1 MHWQFLR
8 IQQGIVH
15 KRARNDA
22 YSPHTKAT
30 FTGIPAISRKRC
42 TPFDLIAYFA
52 GFAILTVFCQK
63 PQKSALEA

>member
-8 IQQGIVH
+8 IPQGIVH
-15 KRARNDA
+15 KRARNSA
-22 YSPHTKAT
+22 NSPHPEAT
-30 FTGIPAISRKRC
+30 FTRIPAISRKHC
-42 TPFDLIAYFA
+42 TPLDLIAYFA